1 MKKALIIILT
11 ALVVL
16 SVFVACSGEAEDLFG
31 KKITFDGNG
40 STSGRMVDLKV
51 KKGEEVTLPANEFT
65 RTDYVFAGW
74 NTQADGSGTGYA
86 DKAKASFDDNT
97 VLYAQWIEE
106 LTITFNANDKS
117 ETPATKT
124 QKVGKG
130 IETALDANTFTLK
143 DFYFAGWST
152 TNTGEIEYADM
163 AKITLSEDKTLYAVW
178 SADPVVTLSTGTGI
192 SEVTGSGTYAPG
204 ATVNIDATVSGGYK
218 WSKWTQT
225 TGGADVSTTKAYSF
239 EMGTENIAYTA
250 NAEPISYSVAFDKN
264 SDDATGTMADQSF
277 TYDAA
282 QNLTANAYSWESHS
296 FTGWNTS
303 TDGKGTSYADGASV
317 SNLTETD
324 GATVTLYAQW
334 SEGAVVTFYKNDG
347 AETPTTTT
355 QTIPFNTE
363 TALTK
368 NTFSIDNYVFIGWN
382 TAKDGTG
389 TAYSDEQ
396 KVTLTENLDLYAQ
409 WAIDLAT
416 TTLSKTSWTT
426 GNTYSMS
433 ASLEI
438 NDRITVT
445 GSVTLILPKDKTLT
459 ASSGITVTGTNSL
472 TIKGKGSLSAG
483 GSETTAYRA
492 AGIGGNSETCG
503 NITINGGTVTA
514 TGGAGAAGIGGGAG
528 GAGGEISISGGTVT
542 ANGGAYGAGI
552 GGGGGGGAGGT
563 VTIKGGTVTANGGKN
578 AAGIG
583 GGNGGAGGTISIN
596 GGTVTATGGSD
607 DEDFG
612 AGSGIGGG
620 GGGNGG
626 TVNITGGTVTA
637 TGGSGSSQN
646 PEYGTG
652 IGRGNGAD
660 SDGTLTIGTGYVL
673 TGGSASADT
682 LLLGPVDAE
691 TTYSGALHPKYMNVS
706 TVSEIKDS
714 TSAITLK
721 SGVYTTDKTD
731 NEVVVSERITIE
743 GSVFLLLPDGKT
755 LTASKGITVT
765 GSNSLTINGGTGQ
778 NAGILNATGDYGGAG
793 IGGSY
798 GDGGSVTISGGTVNA
813 TGGGF
818 AAGIGGGMNGN
829 GGTVTINDGTVNAT
843 GGSFGA
849 GIGGGKNAN
858 GISGKGGDVTIK
870 GGTVTA
876 TGGDVTGD
884 NIRGTGIGR
893 GGYDSGKAEPSN
905 GTLKIGTGVHVY
917 ETGSGSPYANG
928 PMDNVTDRRQNMT
941 VDSGK

>member
-1 MKKALIIILT
+1 MKKALTIILT
-11 ALVVL
+11 ALLVL
-16 SVFVACSGEAEDLFG
+16 SFFVACSGEAEDLFG
-31 KKITFDGNG
+31 KKITFNGNG
-40 STSGRMVDLKV
+40 STSGRMADMKV
-51 KKGEEVTLPANEFT
+51 KKGEEVTLPANAFEKT
-65 RTDYVFAGW
+65 EHVFAGW
-74 NTQADGSGTGYA
+74 NTKADGSGTGYA
-86 DKAKASFDDNT
+86 DKARASFEDST
-97 VLYAQWIEE
+97 VLYAQWADE
-106 LTITFNANDKS
+106 LTITFNANDGS

-143 DFYFAGWST
+143 DFYFAGWSSSVS
-152 TNTGEIEYADM
+152 GDVEYADM

-204 ATVNIDATVSGGYK
+204 ATVSIDATVSGGYK

-277 TYDAA
+277 TYDVA

-334 SEGAVVTFYKNDG
+334 AEGATVTFHKNDG
-347 AETPTTTT
+347 VTPESTTT
-355 QTIPFNTE
+355 QKIQFNTE

-368 NTFSIDNYVFIGWN
+368 NTFSRDTYIFLGWN
-382 TAKDGTG
+382 TAEDGTG

-396 KVTLTENLDLYAQ
+396 KVTLTANLDLYAQ

-416 TTLSKTSWTT
+416 TTLSKTSWTN
-426 GNTYSMS
+426 GNVYSMS
-433 ASLEI
+433 DNVPIS
-438 NDRITVT
+438 DRITVT
-445 GSVTLILPKDKTLT
+445 GSVTLILPDGRKLT
-459 ASSGITVTGTNSL
+459 ASSGITVTGSNSL
-472 TIKGKGSLSAG
+472 TINGGTGQNAGILEATGDDDYRTAGIGGDFQEAG
-483 GSETTAYRA
+483 GTIAINGGTVTAKGGKNA
-492 AGIGGNSETCG
+492 AGIGGGHKGAGGT
-503 NITINGGTVTA
+503 IAINGGTVTA
-514 TGGAGAAGIGGGAG
+514 TGGYDGAGIGGGYK
-528 GAGGEISISGGTVT
+528 GAGGTISIRGGVVEATGGYDGAGIGGGIDGDGGTVTINGGTVT
-542 ANGGAYGAGI
+542 ANGGYGGVGI
-552 GGGGGGGAGGT
+552 G
-563 VTIKGGTVTANGGKN
+563 KGV
-578 AAGIG
+578 
-583 GGNGGAGGTISIN
+583 
-596 GGTVTATGGSD
+596 GGSD
-607 DEDFG
+607 
-612 AGSGIGGG
+612 S
-620 GGGNGG
+620 
-626 TVNITGGTVTA
+626 
-637 TGGSGSSQN
+637 
-646 PEYGTG
+646 
-652 IGRGNGAD
+652 
-660 SDGTLTIGTGYVL
+660 GTLTIGTGYVL

-731 NEVVVSERITIE
+731 NEVVVSERIKIE

-755 LTASKGITVT
+755 LTASKGITVSSGNT
-765 GSNSLTINGGTGQ
+765 LVIDKYGSTATGTGTLI
-778 NAGILNATGDYGGAG
+778 AGGAG
-793 IGGSY
+793 TTSQY
-798 GDGGSVTISGGTVNA
+798 
-813 TGGGF
+813 
-818 AAGIGGGMNGN
+818 AAGIGGGDYGD
-829 GGTVTINDGTVNAT
+829 GGTVTINGGTVTAT
-843 GGSFGA
+843 GGHSGA
-849 GIGGGKNAN
+849 GIGGGY
-858 GISGKGGDVTIK
+858 SGAGGTVTIK

-876 TGGDVTGD
+876 NGGAGGAGIGGGGSGGAGGNVTINSGSVTANGGGYAAGIGGGSLGAGGTVTINGGTVTATGGQDAV
-884 NIRGTGIGR
+884 GIG
-893 GGYDSGKAEPSN
+893 GGANSSSH